1 MTTTKQPPDACGSG
15 LFCCLLNNERML
27 LFFFVSCKSQ
37 YKYIYSTVG
46 GVVTVPGIYVRNI
59 ALVGSL
65 RNGVN
70 FAFFSLFQMNYHKKC
85 HHTTLRQRAQDAG
98 AFALPVPDQPLSSSP
113 PLSRPAVCVSLSAQ
127 QDTKTETLF
136 FFSCTP

>member
-1 MTTTKQPPDACGSG
+1 MLAVLVC
-15 LFCCLLNNERML
+15 FFWLLNNERML

-46 GVVTVPGIYVRNI
+46 GVVTVPGIFVRNS

-85 HHTTLRQRAQDAG
+85 YHTTLRQRAQDAG

-113 PLSRPAVCVSLSAQ
+113 PLSRPAVCSASVC
-127 QDTKTETLF
+127 TAGYKNRNPF
-136 FFSCTP
+136 FFHAPHKKRA